1 MAVVHRL
8 GPGIVAVIV
17 GLVLSAALFVP
28 FLAAS
33 FRVRGRVTVARTL
46 LWIALLIAFLALWS
60 YTIFPAP
67 LPTDDYRC
75 TTPNLDI
82 LYDLKD
88 IIRIQEAGSSLIANA
103 ALQVALLNVLFF
115 LPIGFLLRVMFGWG
129 VVRATLAGFA
139 LSLAVE
145 VTQLTGL
152 WGIYPCSYRLFSVAD
167 LLHNTI
173 GAVLGS
179 LLALLI
185 VRRGS
190 RVSASAAPASDRVS
204 GPVTAGRRMLAATAD
219 LVLYVT
225 VAIGVGAVVGVLALS
240 MGRQTDPWETALG
253 IVVSSALYLAPIL
266 VTGTTWGERA
276 VLIRVE
282 GGWRPMLVARL
293 VRAIGGLGGVIIALN
308 VIPEFGGWVAL
319 GLIGV
324 QIIFVWL
331 TPATR
336 SLGAFLAGMSVR
348 VSPTP
353 RGLEPPQAA
362 PNATRDA

>member
-1 MAVVHRL
+1 MVVHRL
-8 GPGIVAVIV
+8 GPGIVAVIA
-17 GLVLSAALFVP
+17 GLVLSVALFVP

-33 FRVRGRVTVARTL
+33 FRVRGRVTFARTL

-60 YTIFPAP
+60 YTILPAP

-88 IIRIQEAGSSLIANA
+88 IIRIQESGSSLIANA

-129 VVRATLAGFA
+129 VVRATLVGFA

-167 LLHNTI
+167 LLHNTL

-190 RVSASAAPASDRVS
+190 RVSASAGPASDRVG

-282 GGWRPMLVARL
+282 GGWRPMLVGRL
-293 VRAIGGLGGVIIALN
+293 VRAVGGLGGVIIAFN
-308 VIPEFGGWVAL
+308 VIPEFGAWVAL

-324 QIIFVWL
+324 QVMFVWL

-336 SLGAFLAGMSVR
+336 SLGASLAGMRVR
-348 VSPTP
+348 VSPVP
-353 RGLEPPQAA
+353 RGLEPPQAV
-362 PNATRDA
+362 PRGTRDA